1 MPRRRVKPR
10 AANVPPGVGLRR
22 ALEWNHRAIKCVAF
36 DPALQQLA
44 GGGLDGTVT
53 LWDTADGKRL
63 RTFEWRRGPFEWQ
76 RSEIASVAFDP
87 AGRRLASGSA
97 NGTVTLWDTA
107 TGELIRTFP
116 AQSGNVAS
124 VAFHPTGH
132 MLASGAADG
141 TVNLWNTN
149 DGTLLRTFRGPRSEV
164 VSVVFDP
171 IGHTLARASADGTV
185 ILWDILDGTVPR
197 LFERHRSPV
206 SSVGFEPAGRMLA
219 IGSLDNTVKLWD
231 IPNSK
236 LRRILEGH
244 RGSVVAMSFHQRRP
258 LFATMGWDDTIRI
271 WSSETWD
278 VVAVIQRHARYRFR
292 GLSFHPSLPHLA
304 AAGARLSLYELDLD
318 VLFGERQRSRL
329 SRSVR
334 YVNAKV
340 VLVGDTGVGKTGL
353 SLVLSGR
360 PFEPTDS
367 TAGRQVLALGNT
379 EDELPGERRRTRE
392 TLLWDLAGQPGY
404 RVIHQLHLSEV
415 AVALVVFD
423 ARSETDPLAGV
434 VHWDRALR
442 AAHQRGGDEA
452 VPLTKLIVSARAD
465 RGGVPV
471 SKQRLDTLIKEFDF
485 AGYYATSAKEGW
497 QIEELRAA
505 IERAIRWDE
514 LPTVTSSELF
524 ATIKSHLLEVK
535 NTGRLLAPA
544 GQLFDEFARQ
554 HPEAMAED
562 DDLRADFDVC
572 IGRLENRDL
581 IRRLSFGDYV
591 LLQPELLDAYA
602 SAMVIAAKNEPDGLG
617 SIDEETA
624 LTGQFYVPEDQKIAD
639 HKQEQLLLHATVEE
653 LVRYGLALRESAADG
668 RYLAFPSQ
676 LNRDYAEA
684 PDPPGKAV
692 AVSFEGPTQSIYAT
706 LAVRLGHSQL
716 FETARTEMWRN
727 AVVFTARAGGKCG
740 IYLYEFGEG
749 RARLLLFFDGA
760 TEETRFHFEE
770 YVLAH
775 VGRRALCGTVQFV
788 RLFVCGNC
796 GTAVPDPYVEALRSQ
811 GKDVFSC
818 PCGGT
823 VTIIDRRETLARR
836 YTSQVEAMD
845 LAADRQR
852 DFDAFVLSANA
863 ETHSSRFVE
872 WAGDE
877 RVTLAIVFTDVVDS
891 TDLGERMRDE
901 RMYEIRQSHFAQS
914 RKLIAQHKGYEIR
927 TIGDSVMAAFRSV
940 AAALDY
946 ARALCGDRGPPQ
958 LRIRAGIHIGPLQI
972 EEGDVFGRT
981 VNFAARVVGAIKG
994 AEIWLS
1000 EQAKADIDGLGARRH
1015 QELRWRR
1022 HENMELKGFAGAFA
1036 LWSVS
1041 DTLSASAQ

>member
-1 MPRRRVKPR
+1 MPMRSRKPR
-10 AANVPPGVGLRR
+10 AASVRPGVGLLH

-36 DPALQQLA
+36 DPGLHKLA

-53 LWDTADGKRL
+53 VWDTANGRLL
-63 RTFEWRRGPFEWQ
+63 RTFERRRSPFEWQ
-76 RSEIASVAFDP
+76 RSEVASVAFDP
-87 AGRRLASGSA
+87 AGGMLASGST
-97 NGTVTLWDTA
+97 NGAVNVWDT
-107 TGELIRTFP
+107 TSGELLHSFP
-116 AQSGNVAS
+116 GEGGSVAS
-124 VAFHPTGH
+124 VAFHPTER
-132 MLASGAADG
+132 MLASGADDG
-141 TVNLWNTN
+141 GVYLWDTT
-149 DGTLLRTFRGPRSEV
+149 DGKLLRTFRGPRSEV

-171 IGHTLARASADGTV
+171 TGSILARGGTDGTV
-185 ILWDILDGTVPR
+185 ILWDTKNGALPR
-197 LFERHRSPV
+197 LFERHRNPI
-206 SSVGFEPAGRMLA
+206 SSVGFEPTGRMLA

-231 IPNSK
+231 VPNSK

-244 RGSVVAMSFHQRRP
+244 RGSVVALSFHQRRP
-258 LFATMGWDDTIRI
+258 LFATMGSDDTIRI
-271 WSSETWD
+271 WSTETWD

-292 GLSFHPSLPHLA
+292 GLCFHPSLPRLA
-304 AAGARLSLYELDLD
+304 AVGARLSLYELDLD
-318 VLFGERQRSRL
+318 VLLGERQRSPI
-329 SRSVR
+329 SRTVH

-360 PFEPTDS
+360 PFQATDS
-367 TAGRQVLALGNT
+367 TAGRQVWALGT
-379 EDELPGERRRTRE
+379 SEDEVPGERRRTRE

-423 ARSETDPLAGV
+423 ARSETNPLAGV
-434 VHWDRALR
+434 VHWERALR
-442 AAHQRGGDEA
+442 TAHQRQGDEA
-452 VPLTKLIVSARAD
+452 VPLTKFLVSARAD

-471 SKQRLDTLIKEFDF
+471 SKERLDELIKEYSF
-485 AGYYATSAKEGW
+485 AAYYATSAKEGW
-497 QIEELRAA
+497 RIDELRAA
-505 IERAIRWDE
+505 IERSIPWDE

-524 ATIKSHLLEVK
+524 ATIKSYLLEVK
-535 NTGRLLAPA
+535 KTGRLLAPV
-544 GQLFDEFARQ
+544 GQLFVEFARQ
-554 HPEAMAED
+554 HPEAIAED

-602 SAMVIAAKNEPDGLG
+602 SALVVAAKNEPDGLG

-624 LTGQFYVPEDQKIAD
+624 LTGQFHVPEDERIGD
-639 HKQEQLLLHATVEE
+639 RKQEQVLLHATVEE
-653 LVRYGLALRESAADG
+653 LVRYDLALRESAADG
-668 RYLAFPSQ
+668 RYLVFPSQ
-676 LNRDYAEA
+676 FNRDYAEA

-692 AVSFEGPTQSIYAT
+692 AVTFEGPTQSIYAT

-727 AVVFTARAGGKCG
+727 AVIFTARAGGKCG
-740 IYLYEFGEG
+740 IYLQEFGEG
-749 RARLLLFFDGA
+749 RGRLLLFFDGA

-775 VGRRALCGTVQFV
+775 VSRRALYGTAQLV
-788 RLFVCGNC
+788 RLFVCRNC
-796 GTAVPDPYVEALRSQ
+796 GTPVPDPYVEALRSQ
-811 GKDVFSC
+811 SKDVFFC

-823 VTIIDRRETLARR
+823 VAIVDPKETLARR

-852 DFDAFVLSANA
+852 DFEAFVLSANA

-891 TDLGERMRDE
+891 TALGERMRDE
-901 RMYEIRQSHFAQS
+901 RMYEVRQAHFAQS
-914 RKLIAQHKGYEIR
+914 RKLTAHYKGYEIR

-946 ARALCGDRGPPQ
+946 ARALCSDPGPTE
-958 LRIRAGIHIGPLQI
+958 LRLRAGIHIGPLQI
-972 EEGDVFGRT
+972 EESDVFGRT
-981 VNFAARVVGAIKG
+981 VNFAARVVGAIKC

-1000 EQAKADIDGLGARRH
+1000 EQAKADIDVLGARRH
-1015 QELRWRR
+1015 EELHWQR
-1022 HENMELKGFAGAFA
+1022 HDNVRLKGFAGAFT
-1036 LWSVS
+1036 LWSV
-1041 DTLSASAQ
+1041 